1 MRCNSSCWSQWHLDR
16 MSDQLLRL
24 QKKENNSQEICKRSC
39 RKIKR
44 EILSKHGSFFLANLE
59 VIITRISTTKN
70 RWNFR
75 LLQQVLHF
83 EQRIARQREC
93 SLKKEKGKSARNL
106 QDLDWKSWENLKGS
120 RICKI
125 KSCRFLTGFLQEN
138 K

>member
-1 MRCNSSCWSQWHLDR
+1 MANKI
-16 MSDQLLRL
+16 LRL
-24 QKKENNSQEICKRSC
+24 EFFFERRGDCHAMQVELLITMTPRLHVRSAPMSPKKRKQFPRKRTKGSSLSGFCKRSC

-93 SLKKEKGKSARNL
+93 SLEKEKGKSARNL
-106 QDLDWKSWENLKGS
+106 QDLD
-120 RICKI
+120 
-125 KSCRFLTGFLQEN
+125 
-138 K
+138 

>member
-1 MRCNSSCWSQWHLDR
+1 MQVELLITMTPRLHVKSAPMSPKKRKQFPRKRTKGSSL
-16 MSDQLLRL
+16 
-24 QKKENNSQEICKRSC
+24 EISVPTYGCTGFCKRSC

-93 SLKKEKGKSARNL
+93 SLEKEKGKSAR
-106 QDLDWKSWENLKGS
+106 DPAGNLK
-120 RICKI
+120 IV
-125 KSCRFLTGFLQEN
+125 KS
-138 K
+138 

>member
-1 MRCNSSCWSQWHLDR
+1 
-16 MSDQLLRL
+16 
-24 QKKENNSQEICKRSC
+24 
-39 RKIKR
+39 
-44 EILSKHGSFFLANLE
+44 

-93 SLKKEKGKSARNL
+93 SLEKEKGKSAR
-106 QDLDWKSWENLKGS
+106 DPAG
-120 RICKI
+120 KI
-125 KSCRFLTGFLQEN
+125 KIGHPG